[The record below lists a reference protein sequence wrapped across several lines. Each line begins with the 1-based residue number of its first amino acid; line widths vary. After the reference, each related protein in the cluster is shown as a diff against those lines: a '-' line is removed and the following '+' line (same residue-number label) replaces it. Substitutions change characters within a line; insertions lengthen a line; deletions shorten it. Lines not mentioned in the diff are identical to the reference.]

1 MMDQAAQFL
10 RIVRSEV
17 LESIYL
23 LAKRDCK
30 IHLQAQGSRGSR
42 RNRILYLI
50 KPCPRINSGFQFRRC
65 FEKDQWTLLKNK
77 GERKMTAKNGN
88 RLQHHLTAV
97 KEGKRCFENAFE
109 SIARMILESEIEK
122 VVVNG
127 RTTYDFTIFRTGKK
141 HIIGIYDEI
150 NSFVSFVKD
159 AAEGGS
165 SKEMAFVLVGEP
177 GNGKTFFVEFL
188 CSMYRSFLANEKNRK
203 YTFRFTNMDRLG
215 SYGKI
220 STIESQTYEDPMIL
234 AMNLFENPDDNKTFL
249 AKQIG
254 FSDKEI
260 EQLYDNYRPLGACSG
275 YMWNDIINLA
285 DGNIDEM
292 LKHIEIIPVPM
303 TESLGTITGKYPAKD
318 KITSSAV
325 DLLGEESIQRL
336 LHITDTNNPYR
347 FDLRR
352 GALARVAGGGIHFSD
367 EVFKNKKDLV
377 QVYLGVIQNRVIEID
392 GYKWPID
399 TLIVATSNNS
409 EFNRFLSEKEEA
421 PIVDRCRICY
431 VSHNTNYK
439 LQENLT
445 SYAIGNEA
453 KTTLDRK
460 DLHRD
465 PNLNYATSVA
475 VVLTRLPRS
484 EKLTAIET
492 MKLSAGEVAGEKS
505 IKTLAEVIDTLNQDP
520 DITKRFGQKGLGQ
533 RNLGRAIQLLIESSE
548 TNEGRCMFAYDIYK
562 TLERVVLDYVTEVN
576 DRAKYLEDLKTA
588 KGMYRE
594 RIMTEMFNAYMDEP
608 FAIRKDVMNY
618 VNMIIGIDAENLGP
632 DKMWKYKDPQTGE
645 LKALKVD
652 ERYIKG
658 VEERL
663 GLKTEE
669 QRETFRTS
677 IRKIYGQKISV
688 DPNYDF
694 MDNLELVKAVTD
706 VRLKSDI
713 AGAGSLIG
721 ALANRTNEENQKLY
735 DRMID
740 TMLNKLNYCKT
751 CAQKTIEYFC
761 TQEDEN

>member
-1 MMDQAAQFL
+1 M
-10 RIVRSEV
+10 SKK
-17 LESIYL
+17 SI
-23 LAKRDCK
+23 
-30 IHLQAQGSRGSR
+30 
-42 RNRILYLI
+42 
-50 KPCPRINSGFQFRRC
+50 
-65 FEKDQWTLLKNK
+65 TLH
-77 GERKMTAKNGN
+77 
-88 RLQHHLTAV
+88 QHLTAV
-97 KEGKRCFENAFE
+97 KDGKLRFENAFQGVT
-109 SIARMILESEIEK
+109 RMVLESEIEK

-127 RTTYDFTIFRTGKK
+127 KTTYDFKIFRNGSK
-141 HIIGIYDEI
+141 HVIGMYEEI
-150 NSFVSFVKD
+150 NSFVSYVKD

-188 CSMYRSFLANEKNRK
+188 AGRYRNFLSKENNRK
-203 YTFRFTNMDRLG
+203 YSFKFLNLNKVG
-215 SYGKI
+215 NYGKI
-220 STIESQTYEDPMIL
+220 SAIESQTYEDPMIL
-234 AMNLFENPDDNKTFL
+234 AMNLFEDSDKNKEYL

-254 FSDKEI
+254 FSDKDI
-260 EQLYDNYRPLGACSG
+260 EKLYEDYRPLGACSG
-275 YMWNDIINLA
+275 YIWNDIQEHC
-285 DGNIDEM
+285 DGNIDEI
-292 LKHIEIIPVPM
+292 LKFVDIIPVPL
-303 TESLGTITGKYPAKD
+303 TESLGTVTGKYPAKD

-367 EVFKNKKDLV
+367 EIYKNKKDLV
-377 QVYLGVIQNRVIEID
+377 QVYLGVIQNRNIEID
-392 GYKWPID
+392 GFKWPID

-409 EFNRFLSEKEEA
+409 EFHRFLSEKEEA

-439 LQENLT
+439 LQKELT
-445 SYAIGNEA
+445 NYAIGSEA
-453 KTTLDRK
+453 RTTLNGEN
-460 DLHRD
+460 LHQD
-465 PNLNYATSVA
+465 PNLNYSSSVA
-475 VVLTRLPRS
+475 AVLSRLPRS
-484 EKLTAIET
+484 EKLTPVET
-492 MKLSAGEVAGEKS
+492 MKLAAGEVAGEKS

-520 DITKRFGQKGLGQ
+520 EIINRFGQKGLGQ

-548 TNEGRCMFAYDIYK
+548 TNEGQCMFAYDIFRA
-562 TLERVVLDYVTEVN
+562 LDRIILDYVTEAN
-576 DRAKYLEDLKTA
+576 DRVKFLEDLKTG
-588 KGMYRE
+588 KGLYRE

-608 FAIRKDVMNY
+608 YAIRKDVMNY

-632 DKMWKYKDPQTGE
+632 DKMWKYKDPQNDE
-645 LKALKVD
+645 LKALKID
-652 ERYIKG
+652 ERYINS

-669 QRETFRTS
+669 QRESFRTS

-688 DPNYDF
+688 DPDYDF

-735 DRMID
+735 DRMIE
-740 TMLNKLNYCKT
+740 TMLNKLGYCRT

-761 TQEDEN
+761 TQEDEK

>member
-1 MMDQAAQFL
+1 M
-10 RIVRSEV
+10 SNNP
-17 LESIYL
+17 
-23 LAKRDCK
+23 K
-30 IHLQAQGSRGSR
+30 
-42 RNRILYLI
+42 
-50 KPCPRINSGFQFRRC
+50 
-65 FEKDQWTLLKNK
+65 TLH
-77 GERKMTAKNGN
+77 
-88 RLQHHLTAV
+88 HHLTEV
-97 KEGKRCFENAFE
+97 KQGRRCFENAFQ
-109 SIARMILESEIEK
+109 SVSRMILESKIEK

-127 RTTYDFTIFRTGKK
+127 KTTYDFSIFREGSK
-141 HIIGIYDEI
+141 HVIGMYDEI
-150 NSFVSFVKD
+150 NSFVSYVKD

-177 GNGKTFFVEFL
+177 GNGKTFLVEFL
-188 CSMYRSFLANEKNRK
+188 AAKYRAFLSHDKNRK
-203 YTFRFTNMDRLG
+203 YTFKYLNLDKVG
-215 SYGKI
+215 NYGKI
-220 STIESQTYEDPMIL
+220 SAIESQTYEDPLIL
-234 AMNLFENPDDNKTFL
+234 AMSLFESPDQNKAFL
-249 AKQIG
+249 AQQIG
-254 FSDKEI
+254 FSDSEI
-260 EQLYDNYRPLGACSG
+260 DTLYENYRPLGACSS
-275 YMWNDIINLA
+275 YILNDIRNYT
-285 DGNIDEM
+285 DGDIDEM
-292 LKHIEIIPVPM
+292 LKFVEITPVPL
-303 TESLGTITGKYPAKD
+303 TESLGTVTGKYPAKD
-318 KITSSAV
+318 KITSSSV

-367 EVFKNKKDLV
+367 EIYKNKKDLV
-377 QVYLGVIQNRVIEID
+377 QVYLGVIQNRTIEID

-409 EFNRFLSEKEEA
+409 EFHRFLSEKEEA

-439 LQENLT
+439 LQSALT
-445 SYAIGNEA
+445 GYTIGSETR
-453 KTTLDRK
+453 TTLTK
-460 DLHRD
+460 EVLHQD
-465 PNLNYATSVA
+465 PNLNYSASIA
-475 VVLTRLPRS
+475 VVLSRLPRS
-484 EKLTAIET
+484 EKLTPVET
-492 MKLSAGEVAGEKS
+492 MKLAAGEVAGEKS

-520 DITKRFGQKGLGQ
+520 EIINRFGQKGLGQ

-548 TNEGRCMFAYDIYK
+548 TNEGECMFAYDIFK
-562 TLERVVLDYVTEVN
+562 SLDRIILDYVTDAN
-576 DRAKYLEDLKTA
+576 DRAKYLEDLKIA
-588 KGMYRE
+588 KGLYRE

-608 FAIRKDVMNY
+608 YAIRKDVMNY

-652 ERYIKG
+652 ERYISS

-663 GLKTEE
+663 GLKSEE
-669 QRETFRTS
+669 QRESFRTS

-735 DRMID
+735 DRMIA
-740 TMLNKLNYCKT
+740 TMLEKLGYCKT

-761 TQEDEN
+761 TQEDEK

>member
-1 MMDQAAQFL
+1 MLEEKLIDMDKTPQL
-10 RIVRSEV
+10 RRKTERPS
-17 LESIYL
+17 
-23 LAKRDCK
+23 
-30 IHLQAQGSRGSR
+30 LQAQIPMS
-42 RNRILYLI
+42 L
-50 KPCPRINSGFQFRRC
+50 
-65 FEKDQWTLLKNK
+65 D
-77 GERKMTAKNGN
+77 
-88 RLQHHLTAV
+88 HHIEEV
-97 KEGKRCFENAFE
+97 KEGRRRFENAFQGV
-109 SIARMILESEIEK
+109 ARMILENDIKK

-127 RTTYDFTIFRTGKK
+127 RTMYDFGIFRSGKK
-141 HIIGIYDEI
+141 HVIGMYDEI
-150 NSFVSFVKD
+150 NSFVSYVKD

-165 SKEMAFVLVGEP
+165 SMEMAFVLVGEP

-188 CSMYRSFLANEKNRK
+188 CTQYRHFLAKPKNRK
-203 YTFRFTNMDRLG
+203 YTFRFVHLDQLG
-215 SYGKI
+215 TYGRI
-220 STIESQTYEDPMIL
+220 NTVESQTYEDPMIL
-234 AMNLFENPDDNKTFL
+234 AMNLFEDPDQNRDYLSRVF
-249 AKQIG
+249 G
-254 FSDKEI
+254 FSDEKI
-260 EQLYDNYRPLGACSG
+260 ELVYENYRPLGACSG
-275 YMWNDIINLA
+275 YIWNDIRSFTGGDIE
-285 DGNIDEM
+285 EM
-292 LKHIEIIPVPM
+292 LKFIRIVPVPLS
-303 TESLGTITGKYPAKD
+303 ESLGTLTGKYPAKD

-367 EVFKNKKDLV
+367 EIYKNKKDLV
-377 QVYLGVIQNRVIEID
+377 QVYLGVIQNRMIEID

-409 EFNRFLSEKEEA
+409 EFHRFLAEKEEA

-439 LQENLT
+439 LQRQLT
-445 SYAIGNEA
+445 RYAIGTETR
-453 KTTLDRK
+453 TTFSREL
-460 DLHRD
+460 LHQD
-465 PNLNYATSVA
+465 PNLNYAASVG

-484 EKLTAIET
+484 EKLTSIEI
-492 MKLSAGEVAGEKS
+492 MKLAAGEVAGEKS
-505 IKTLAEVIDTLNQDP
+505 IKTLAEVIDTLNEDP
-520 DITKRFGQKGLGQ
+520 EIINRFGQKGLGQ
-533 RNLGRAIQLLIESSE
+533 RNLGRAFQLLMESSE
-548 TNEGRCMFAYDIYK
+548 TNEGRCMFAYDIFRA
-562 TLERVVLDYVTEVN
+562 LERVVLDYVTDAN
-576 DRAKYLEDLKTA
+576 DRIKYLDDLKQA
-588 KGMYRE
+588 KGLYRE

-608 FAIRKDVMNY
+608 LAIRKDVLNY
-618 VNMIIGIDAENLGP
+618 VNMVIGVDAENLGP
-632 DKMWKYKDPQTGE
+632 DRMWKYKDPQTGE
-645 LKALKVD
+645 LKAVKID
-652 ERYIKG
+652 QRYINS

-740 TMLNKLNYCKT
+740 TMLNKLDYCAT

-761 TQEDEN
+761 TQEDEQ

>member
-1 MMDQAAQFL
+1 MATKINNTLKDHLVA
-10 RIVRSEV
+10 IKEEKRS
-17 LESIYL
+17 
-23 LAKRDCK
+23 
-30 IHLQAQGSRGSR
+30 
-42 RNRILYLI
+42 
-50 KPCPRINSGFQFRRC
+50 
-65 FEKDQWTLLKNK
+65 
-77 GERKMTAKNGN
+77 
-88 RLQHHLTAV
+88 
-97 KEGKRCFENAFE
+97 FENAFE
-109 SIARMILESEIEK
+109 GISRMILENPIEK

-127 RTTYDFTIFRTGKK
+127 RTTYDFSIFRTGKK
-141 HIIGIYDEI
+141 HIIGMYDEL

-165 SKEMAFVLVGEP
+165 SKEMAYVLVGEP
-177 GNGKTFFVEFL
+177 GNGKTYFVDFL
-188 CSMYRSFLANEKNRK
+188 CDKYRKFLSEAKNRK
-203 YTFRFTNMDRLG
+203 YTFRFNNMDQIGTYGRLT
-215 SYGKI
+215 
-220 STIESQTYEDPMIL
+220 TIESQTYEDPMIL
-234 AMNLFENPDDNKTFL
+234 AMNLFEDPDKNKEYL
-249 AKQIG
+249 AKTIG
-254 FSDKEI
+254 FEDKAI
-260 EQLYDNYRPLGACSG
+260 ERLYENYRPLGACTG
-275 YMWNDIINLA
+275 YIWNDISSFN
-285 DGNIDEM
+285 DGKIDDM
-292 LKHIEIIPVPM
+292 LNWVEIVPVPM

-367 EVFKNKKDLV
+367 EIYKNKKDLV
-377 QVYLGVIQNRVIEID
+377 QVYLGVIQNRNIEID
-392 GYKWPID
+392 GFKWPID
-399 TLIVATSNNS
+399 TLIIATSNNS
-409 EFNRFLSEKEEA
+409 EFYKFLAEKEEA

-439 LQENLT
+439 LQKELT
-445 SYAIGNEA
+445 DYALGSEA
-453 KTTLDRK
+453 RTTLTK
-460 DLHRD
+460 EKLHQD
-465 PNLNYATSVA
+465 PNLNYAVSVA
-475 VVLTRLPRS
+475 MVLSRLSRS
-484 EKLTAIET
+484 EKLTPIET
-492 MKLSAGEVAGEKS
+492 MKLAAGEVAGEKS
-505 IKTLAEVIDTLNQDP
+505 IKALAEVIDTLNQDP
-520 DITKRFGQKGLGQ
+520 EITNRFGQKGLGQ
-533 RNLGRAIQLLIESSE
+533 RNLGRSIQLLLESSE
-548 TNEGRCMFAYDIYK
+548 TNEGQCMFAYDVFKSVDRII
-562 TLERVVLDYVTEVN
+562 LDYVNDAN
-576 DRAKYLEDLKTA
+576 DRVKYLEDLKTA
-588 KGMYRE
+588 KGLYRE

-632 DKMWKYKDPQTGE
+632 DKMWKYKDPQSSE

-652 ERYIKG
+652 ERYINS

-663 GLKTEE
+663 ELKTKE
-669 QRETFRTS
+669 QRDSFRTS

-740 TMLNKLNYCKT
+740 TMLNKLKYCRT

-761 TQEDEN
+761 TQEDEK

>member
-1 MMDQAAQFL
+1 MQMAETHG
-10 RIVRSEV
+10 S
-17 LESIYL
+17 L
-23 LAKRDCK
+23 L
-30 IHLQAQGSRGSR
+30 
-42 RNRILYLI
+42 
-50 KPCPRINSGFQFRRC
+50 
-65 FEKDQWTLLKNK
+65 
-77 GERKMTAKNGN
+77 
-88 RLQHHLTAV
+88 HHLAAV
-97 KEGKRCFENAFE
+97 KSGQRRFENAFQGV
-109 SIARMILESEIEK
+109 ARMILENKIEK

-127 RTTYDFTIFRTGKK
+127 KTTYDFQIFRSGRK
-141 HIIGIYDEI
+141 HAIGMYDEI

-177 GNGKTFFVEFL
+177 GNGKTFFVEYL
-188 CSMYRSFLANEKNRK
+188 CAQYRSFLTRAENRK
-203 YTFRFTNMDRLG
+203 YTFRLVNMDKLG
-215 SYGKI
+215 SYGRI
-220 STIESQTYEDPMIL
+220 RSIESQTYEDPAIL
-234 AMNLFENPDDNKTFL
+234 AMNLFEDPDENREFL
-249 AKQIG
+249 GKKAG
-254 FSDKEI
+254 FSDREI
-260 EQLYDNYRPLGACSG
+260 ERLYEDYRPLGACSS
-275 YMWNDIINLA
+275 YIWNDIRTHS
-285 DGNIDEM
+285 DGAIDEM
-292 LKHIEIIPVPM
+292 LRFVEVVPVPL
-303 TESLGTITGKYPAKD
+303 TESLGTVTGKYAAKD

-367 EVFKNKKDLV
+367 EIYKNKKDLV

-399 TLIVATSNNS
+399 TLIIATSNNS
-409 EFNRFLSEKEEA
+409 EFNRFLAEKEEA
-421 PIVDRCRICY
+421 PIVDRCRVCY
-431 VSHNTNYK
+431 VSHNTNFK
-439 LQENLT
+439 MQEELT
-445 SYAIGNEA
+445 AYAIGSET
-453 KTTLDRK
+453 KTTLTK
-460 DLHRD
+460 ENLHQD
-465 PNLNYATSVA
+465 PNLNYAASVG
-475 VVLTRLPRS
+475 VVLSRLPRS
-484 EKLTAIET
+484 EKLTMVET
-492 MKLSAGEVAGEKS
+492 MKLAAGEVAGEKS
-505 IKTLAEVIDTLNQDP
+505 IKTLSEVIDTLNQDP

-548 TNEGRCMFAYDIYK
+548 TNEGRCMFAYDVFRALDRI
-562 TLERVVLDYVTEVN
+562 VLDYVADAN

-608 FAIRKDVMNY
+608 FAVRKDVMNY

-632 DKMWKYKDPQTGE
+632 DKMWKYKDPQSKE
-645 LKALKVD
+645 LRALKID
-652 ERYIKG
+652 ERYIRNIEG
-658 VEERL
+658 RL

-669 QRETFRTS
+669 QSETFRTS

-694 MDNLELVKAVTD
+694 MDNIELVKAVTD

-735 DRMID
+735 DRMVG
-740 TMLNKLNYCKT
+740 TMLNKLGYCHT

-761 TQEDEN
+761 TQEDEM